1 MIVLKTAE
9 FAIWMRDLRDRRA
22 QKRIAARLLRLEHGL
37 FGDAKSV
44 GDGVNELRFDFG
56 PGYRVYFQ
64 QRGRVIVLLLCGG
77 DKGSQIRDIERAK
90 QIASSTTLPDD
101 LNRRSALDEY

>member
-1 MIVLKTAE
+1 MILLKTVE
-9 FAIWMRDLRDRRA
+9 FSEWMSGLRDRRA

-44 GDGVNELRFDFG
+44 GDGVCELRLDFG

-64 QRGRVIVLLLCGG
+64 
-77 DKGSQIRDIERAK
+77 
-90 QIASSTTLPDD
+90 
-101 LNRRSALDEY
+101 